1 MSAATEK
8 PMITRGLQ
16 TLVVAA
22 SLAALG
28 ASLPVEAQNAP
39 RELVVVMDSM
49 NFGRLPTDAK
59 VGDVIV
65 WDNRDTV
72 QHTATA
78 RDGSFDVRLQPGQKG
93 RTTLRKAG
101 NLAILCTY
109 HPMMRATLKV
119 AAR

>member
-1 MSAATEK
+1 MKPRVPVLLVLVASMTALAPAVPSAAQ
-8 PMITRGLQ
+8 P
-16 TLVVAA
+16 
-22 SLAALG
+22 
-28 ASLPVEAQNAP
+28 AP
-39 RELVVVMDSM
+39 REIVVVMDNM
-49 NFGRLPTDAK
+49 NFGRLPSDAK

-78 RDGSFDVRLQPGQKG
+78 RDGSFDVRLQPGKKG
-93 RTTLRKAG
+93 RTVLRRAG
-101 NLAILCTY
+101 DLAIYCIY

>member
-1 MSAATEK
+1 MKPRVPVLLAVLASTIFAPAAPSAA
-8 PMITRGLQ
+8 Q
-16 TLVVAA
+16 
-22 SLAALG
+22 S
-28 ASLPVEAQNAP
+28 AP
-39 RELVVVMDSM
+39 REIVVVMDNM
-49 NFGRLPTDAK
+49 NFGRLPNDAK

-78 RDGSFDVRLQPGQKG
+78 RDGSFDVRLQPGKKG
-93 RTTLRKAG
+93 RTVLRRAG
-101 NLAILCTY
+101 DLAIYCIY

>member
-1 MSAATEK
+1 MKHRIA
-8 PMITRGLQ
+8 
-16 TLVVAA
+16 LVMTVAA
-22 SLAALG
+22 SMSCFASAAP
-28 ASLPVEAQNAP
+28 ADAQTRP
-39 RELVVVMDSM
+39 REIVVVMDNM
-49 NFGRLPTDAK
+49 NFGRLPSDAK

-78 RDGSFDVRLQPGQKG
+78 RDGNFDVRLQPGKRG
-93 RTTLRKAG
+93 RTVLSNAG
-101 NLAILCTY
+101 NVAIYCIY